1 MMEKRTSALHRT
13 LERILPPNVPADT
26 MHGIIV
32 GSLAIG
38 ALAAA
43 IDFTARY
50 STAYRSLFG
59 WNGWLSDTALMSSF
73 SAYAE
78 PVVIVFGVVVLLALL
93 SAVMLYSS
101 YYLGGRSIYLMRRL
115 PDGRQT
121 LRRQVWTAPLL
132 WAVSTVVLCALG
144 GLVGIALGF
153 VASIGLAAL
162 IDVPFAFDPVINLV
176 SFLFAAGMGI
186 VFGYYPA
193 SRASKLDPID
203 ALRHE

>member
-1 MMEKRTSALHRT
+1 MTEKRTSALRRA

-26 MHGIIV
+26 MQGIIV

-59 WNGWLSDTALMSSF
+59 WNGWLSDTALMGPF

-115 PDGRQT
+115 PDGKQT
-121 LRRQVWTAPLL
+121 IRRQVWTAPLL
-132 WAVSTVVLCALG
+132 WAVCAAALGAVVLTLCFAAWCWITPSQCLPTEEN
-144 GLVGIALGF
+144 VQRVSDAM
-153 VASIGLAAL
+153 AAL
-162 IDVPFAFDPVINLV
+162 
-176 SFLFAAGMGI
+176 SHSH
-186 VFGYYPA
+186 YYG
-193 SRASKLDPID
+193 
-203 ALRHE
+203 

>member
-1 MMEKRTSALHRT
+1 MMEKRTSALRRA

-38 ALAAA
+38 ALAAV
-43 IDFTARY
+43 IDFTVHYAA
-50 STAYRSLFG
+50 TYRGMFYWDGRLM
-59 WNGWLSDTALMSSF
+59 DTALMGPF

-132 WAVSTVVLCALG
+132 WAVSTVVLCALVL
-144 GLVGIALGF
+144 GLCYGAWYCITPSQCLPTEENVQRVMNAIA
-153 VASIGLAAL
+153 AS
-162 IDVPFAFDPVINLV
+162 PY
-176 SFLFAAGMGI
+176 S
-186 VFGYYPA
+186 
-193 SRASKLDPID
+193 S
-203 ALRHE
+203 

>member
-1 MMEKRTSALHRT
+1 MTEKRTSALRRA

-59 WNGWLSDTALMSSF
+59 WNGWLSDTALMGPF

-115 PDGRQT
+115 PDGKQT
-121 LRRQVWTAPLL
+121 IRRQVWTVPLL
-132 WAVSTVVLCALG
+132 WAVCAAALG
-144 GLVGIALGF
+144 ALVLGLCYGAWCCITPSQCLPTEENVQRVSDAM
-153 VASIGLAAL
+153 AAL
-162 IDVPFAFDPVINLV
+162 
-176 SFLFAAGMGI
+176 SHSH
-186 VFGYYPA
+186 YYG
-193 SRASKLDPID
+193 
-203 ALRHE
+203 

>member
-1 MMEKRTSALHRT
+1 MTQKRTSALHKT

-50 STAYRSLFG
+50 STAGLVLTGIVVSV
-59 WNGWLSDTALMSSF
+59 SETALMNAF
-73 SAYAE
+73 SGYAE
-78 PVVIVFGVVVLLALL
+78 PVLLIFGLVVLLALL
-93 SAVMLYSS
+93 SSVMLYSS

-121 LRRQVWTAPLL
+121 LRRQVWTAPLV
-132 WAVSTVVLCALG
+132 WAVCAVAAAAVVL
-144 GLVGIALGF
+144 GLCYLAWRFITPEQCIPTAENIQRVMNAIA
-153 VASIGLAAL
+153 AS
-162 IDVPFAFDPVINLV
+162 PY
-176 SFLFAAGMGI
+176 SH
-186 VFGYYPA
+186 YYG
-193 SRASKLDPID
+193 
-203 ALRHE
+203 

>member
-1 MMEKRTSALHRT
+1 MTQKRTSALRRT

-43 IDFTARY
+43 IDFIARY

-59 WNGWLSDTALMSSF
+59 WNGWLSDTALMNSF

-101 YYLGGRSIYLMRRL
+101 YYQGSRSIYLMRRL
-115 PDGRQT
+115 PDGRRI
-121 LRRQVWTAPLL
+121 LRRQIWSVPLR
-132 WAVSTVVLCALG
+132 VMVLLLLLG
-144 GLVGIALGF
+144 MVM
-153 VASIGLAAL
+153 LAASW
-162 IDVPFAFDPVINLV
+162 LV
-176 SFLFAAGMGI
+176 WRFVTPEQCLPTPENIQRAMNDIAASP
-186 VFGYYPA
+186 Y
-193 SRASKLDPID
+193 SKQLP
-203 ALRHE
+203 

>member
-43 IDFTARY
+43 IDFTVHYAA
-50 STAYRSLFG
+50 TYRGMFYWDGRLM
-59 WNGWLSDTALMSSF
+59 DTALMGPF

-115 PDGRQT
+115 PDGKQT
-121 LRRQVWTAPLL
+121 IRRQVWTAPLL
-132 WAVSTVVLCALG
+132 WAVCAAALG
-144 GLVGIALGF
+144 ALVLGLCYGAWYCITPDQCLPTAENVQRVSDAM
-153 VASIGLAAL
+153 AAL
-162 IDVPFAFDPVINLV
+162 
-176 SFLFAAGMGI
+176 SHSH
-186 VFGYYPA
+186 YYG
-193 SRASKLDPID
+193 
-203 ALRHE
+203 

>member
-1 MMEKRTSALHRT
+1 
-13 LERILPPNVPADT
+13 

-38 ALAAA
+38 TMAAA

-59 WNGWLSDTALMSSF
+59 WNGWLSDTALMGRF

-115 PDGRQT
+115 PDGRRL
-121 LRRQVWTAPLL
+121 LRRQVWTVPLL
-132 WAVSTVVLCALG
+132 WAVCAAALCALVL
-144 GLVGIALGF
+144 GLCYGAWYCITPDQCLPTEENVQRVMNAIA
-153 VASIGLAAL
+153 AS
-162 IDVPFAFDPVINLV
+162 PY
-176 SFLFAAGMGI
+176 SH
-186 VFGYYPA
+186 YYG
-193 SRASKLDPID
+193 
-203 ALRHE
+203 

>member
-1 MMEKRTSALHRT
+1 MMEKRTSALRRA

-43 IDFTARY
+43 IDFTVHYA
-50 STAYRSLFG
+50 ANYRGMFYWDGRLM
-59 WNGWLSDTALMSSF
+59 DTALMGPF

-78 PVVIVFGVVVLLALL
+78 PVVVVFGVVVLLALL

-121 LRRQVWTAPLL
+121 LRRR
-132 WAVSTVVLCALG
+132 CCG
-144 GLVGIALGF
+144 
-153 VASIGLAAL
+153 
-162 IDVPFAFDPVINLV
+162 
-176 SFLFAAGMGI
+176 
-186 VFGYYPA
+186 
-193 SRASKLDPID
+193 R
-203 ALRHE
+203 

>member
-1 MMEKRTSALHRT
+1 MTQKRTSALRRT

-26 MHGIIV
+26 MHGIII
-32 GSLAIG
+32 GSLGLG
-38 ALAAA
+38 ALVSA
-43 IDFTARY
+43 IDFTVRY
-50 STAYRSLFG
+50 SSVYRGLFYWDG
-59 WNGWLSDTALMSSF
+59 RLMDTALMNHF

-132 WAVSTVVLCALG
+132 WAVCAAALCALVLALCYG
-144 GLVGIALGF
+144 AWYCITPDQCRPTAENVQRVMNAIA
-153 VASIGLAAL
+153 AS
-162 IDVPFAFDPVINLV
+162 PY
-176 SFLFAAGMGI
+176 S
-186 VFGYYPA
+186 
-193 SRASKLDPID
+193 S
-203 ALRHE
+203 

>member
-1 MMEKRTSALHRT
+1 MTEKRTSALRRA

-43 IDFTARY
+43 IDFIARY

-59 WNGWLSDTALMSSF
+59 WNGWLSDTALMGPF

-132 WAVSTVVLCALG
+132 WAVSTVVLCALVL
-144 GLVGIALGF
+144 GLCYGAWYCITPSQCLPTAENIQRVSDAM
-153 VASIGLAAL
+153 AAL
-162 IDVPFAFDPVINLV
+162 
-176 SFLFAAGMGI
+176 SHSH
-186 VFGYYPA
+186 YYG
-193 SRASKLDPID
+193 
-203 ALRHE
+203 

>member
-1 MMEKRTSALHRT
+1 MTQKRTSALHRT

-59 WNGWLSDTALMSSF
+59 WNGWLSDTALMNSF
-73 SAYAE
+73 SSYAE
-78 PVVIVFGVVVLLALL
+78 PVLLLFGVVVLLALL

-115 PDGRQT
+115 PDGKQT
-121 LRRQVWTAPLL
+121 LRRQVWTVPLL
-132 WAVSTVVLCALG
+132 WAVCAAALG
-144 GLVGIALGF
+144 ALVLGLCYGAWYCITPSQCLPTEENVQRVMNAIA
-153 VASIGLAAL
+153 AS
-162 IDVPFAFDPVINLV
+162 PY
-176 SFLFAAGMGI
+176 SH
-186 VFGYYPA
+186 YYG
-193 SRASKLDPID
+193 
-203 ALRHE
+203 

>member
-1 MMEKRTSALHRT
+1 MTQKRTSALRRT

-26 MHGIIV
+26 MYGIII
-32 GSLAIG
+32 GSLGLG
-38 ALAAA
+38 ALVSA
-43 IDFTARY
+43 IDFTVRY
-50 STAYRSLFG
+50 SSVYRGLFYWDG
-59 WNGWLSDTALMSSF
+59 RLMDTALMNHF

-132 WAVSTVVLCALG
+132 WAVCAAALCALVLALCYG
-144 GLVGIALGF
+144 AWYCITPDQCLPTAENVQRVMNAIA
-153 VASIGLAAL
+153 AS
-162 IDVPFAFDPVINLV
+162 PY
-176 SFLFAAGMGI
+176 S
-186 VFGYYPA
+186 
-193 SRASKLDPID
+193 S
-203 ALRHE
+203 